1 MTDEQNKTAPNAAGT
16 AEGQSNVINNVI
28 IAEEHANRNK
38 TERGYKHD
46 T

>member
-1 MTDEQNKTAPNAAGT
+1 MTDEQNKTAPKAAAT

-28 IAEEHANRNK
+28 IAEDPANRNK
-38 TERGYKHD
+38 TERGYTHD